1 MDSENTQVNK
11 TMAYIDR
18 DKLKDD
24 VEELKQFIE
33 EDLEPENQH
42 EKQMLLQATSDN
54 LEEDDQKPIEYVK

>member
-1 MDSENTQVNK
+1 
-11 TMAYIDR
+11 MAYIDR

-42 EKQMLLQATSDN
+42 EKQMLLKTTSDN
-54 LEEDDQKPIEYVK
+54 LEEDNPNSIEYVK

>member
-1 MDSENTQVNK
+1 
-11 TMAYIDR
+11 MAYIDR

-42 EKQMLLQATSDN
+42 EKQMLLQATSEN
-54 LEEDDQKPIEYVK
+54 LEQDDQKPIEYVK

>member
-1 MDSENTQVNK
+1 LDSEKTQVNK
-11 TMAYIDR
+11 IMAYIDR

-42 EKQMLLQATSDN
+42 EKQMLLRATSDN
-54 LEEDDQKPIEYVK
+54 LEDDDQKPIEYVK

>member
-1 MDSENTQVNK
+1 LDSEKTQVNK
-11 TMAYIDR
+11 IMAYIDR